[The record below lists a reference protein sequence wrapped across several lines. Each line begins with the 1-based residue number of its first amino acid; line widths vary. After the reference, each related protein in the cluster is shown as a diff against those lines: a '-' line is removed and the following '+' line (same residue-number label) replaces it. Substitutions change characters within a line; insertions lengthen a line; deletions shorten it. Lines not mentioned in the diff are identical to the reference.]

1 MAGDCKKFSR
11 CSLDSNGC
19 LRLST
24 ILQSF
29 SAALSEEQ
37 AWAVCFQAA
46 KCMVNEWNS
55 DSSSC
60 YCLSDT
66 SHLLIHKDGYVHRSS
81 VKLSSSEAGKR
92 QLATSEYQLV
102 ATLGMIIFSALDYLN
117 PRDEERNLS
126 RPLESLIEKMTST
139 SLQDDEDEADSSSQN
154 ADEGIEQDSGED
166 DHILHS
172 LDDADAKHRRGI
184 SLIQVIELCANHL
197 PCPEDADCHYKA
209 VCRALVAEILE
220 LTTFLENISNRTK
233 ILTRAE
239 EDEMDS
245 RTLEK
250 LRIQDWARLWMQVI
264 HQLRQGVKLKKV
276 ESAQS
281 HSIEYALTPYEM
293 LLDDIRSRRYKLRQV
308 MVNGDIPPRVKKD
321 AHALIL
327 EFIRSRPPLVPVS
340 KRKLPP
346 TPPRQLSLYE
356 KLMASIKQQHKLKPT
371 VPSNGDC
378 TNKRKI
384 ETSRTKLEETDE
396 TPQPQRRLIKADI
409 NLGLSSSFED
419 LDDIP
424 QTPPEEH
431 LSLPMQNENRK
442 SCIVRSNSQI
452 EAMSRAERRHSISV
466 CESPPRSGDQT
477 PQEGIDPHFSGFYE
491 QSSQAARSDYWKSSQ
506 WQSLECLSLT
516 LEEVV
521 HIRNVLTKA
530 ELESLIVDPVL
541 YEDIRKGKVCFTC
554 KQIRFSFF
562 GPWGVKCKMC
572 ERTVCDKCSSKMRIP
587 TEHFARIPVYM
598 LSPTPSPP
606 PEEESSHSF
615 WKFSDVFGKSEVKEN
630 IETTPKLSRQKTT
643 VENGYPKRKLQFRH
657 SESVQAIATKKG
669 RNSLPPT
676 SSSKQKR
683 PPLQRSKTLV
693 APEAVTSKSSSSID
707 DKMKGPLV
715 AVCRECKVMVCN
727 IIMASQDKV
736 SYDQKRRKN
745 SKTWPQKRGSTNTS
759 MYMDTVT
766 ETPPSSP
773 DDIFASDSRKKLT
786 P

>member
-1 MAGDCKKFSR
+1 MAFSFSLKHQGREAGD
-11 CSLDSNGC
+11 
-19 LRLST
+19 
-24 ILQSF
+24 
-29 SAALSEEQ
+29 
-37 AWAVCFQAA
+37 
-46 KCMVNEWNS
+46 
-55 DSSSC
+55 
-60 YCLSDT
+60 
-66 SHLLIHKDGYVHRSS
+66 
-81 VKLSSSEAGKR
+81 R
-92 QLATSEYQLV
+92 QLASSEYQLV
-102 ATLGMIIFSALDYLN
+102 ATLGMIVFSALDYRI
-117 PRDEERNLS
+117 PQDEERNLS

-139 SLQDDEDEADSSSQN
+139 SLQEEDEDEGDDSSSQN

-166 DHILHS
+166 DHRILHS
-172 LDDADAKHRRGI
+172 FDDSDIKQRRGI
-184 SLIQVIELCANHL
+184 SLVQVMELCANHL
-197 PCPEDADCHYKA
+197 SCPEQADCHYKA
-209 VCRALVAEILE
+209 VCRALVTEILE
-220 LTTFLENISNRTK
+220 LTTFLENISNK
-233 ILTRAE
+233 AEILRRADE
-239 EDEMDS
+239 EEMDS

-276 ESAQS
+276 ESAHL

-371 VPSNGDC
+371 LPSNGDC

-424 QTPPEEH
+424 SPPAEH
-431 LSLPMQNENRK
+431 QSLPMQNGNRK
-442 SCIVRSNSQI
+442 SCIMRSSSQTDDL
-452 EAMSRAERRHSISV
+452 SRAERRHSISV

-477 PQEGIDPHFSGFYE
+477 PQESTSSHLSGFCE
-491 QSSQAARSDYWKSSQ
+491 QSSRATRSDYWKSSQ

-541 YEDIRKGKVCFTC
+541 YEDVRKGKVCFTC

-562 GPWGVKCKMC
+562 GQWGVKCKMC
-572 ERTVCDKCSSKMRIP
+572 ERMVCDKCSSKMRIP

-615 WKFSDVFGKSEVKEN
+615 WKFSDVFGKSEAKEN
-630 IETTPKLSRQKTT
+630 LETTPRLSRKKT
-643 VENGYPKRKLQFRH
+643 VENGYPKKKLTFRH
-657 SESVQAIATKKG
+657 SESVQVIADKKG
-669 RNSLPPT
+669 KITPISCPR
-676 SSSKQKR
+676 QKR
-683 PPLQRSKTLV
+683 APLQRSKTLV
-693 APEAVTSKSSSSID
+693 APEVVNTKSCSSID

-736 SYDQKRRKN
+736 SFDQKRRKN
-745 SKTWPQKRGSTNTS
+745 SKTWPQKRGSTS
-759 MYMDTVT
+759 SAMFMDTVT

>member
-1 MAGDCKKFSR
+1 
-11 CSLDSNGC
+11 
-19 LRLST
+19 
-24 ILQSF
+24 
-29 SAALSEEQ
+29 
-37 AWAVCFQAA
+37 
-46 KCMVNEWNS
+46 
-55 DSSSC
+55 
-60 YCLSDT
+60 
-66 SHLLIHKDGYVHRSS
+66 
-81 VKLSSSEAGKR
+81 
-92 QLATSEYQLV
+92 
-102 ATLGMIIFSALDYLN
+102 MIVFSALDYLV
-117 PRDEERNLS
+117 PRDEERKLS

-139 SLQDDEDEADSSSQN
+139 SLQDGDEDETDTSSQN

-172 LDDADAKHRRGI
+172 FDDADAKHRRGL
-184 SLIQVIELCANHL
+184 SLIQVMELCANHL
-197 PCPEDADCHYKA
+197 SCPEQADCHYKA

-220 LTTFLENISNRTK
+220 LTTFLENISNRRE
-233 ILTRAE
+233 ILARADE
-239 EDEMDS
+239 EELDS

-276 ESAQS
+276 ESAHL

-346 TPPRQLSLYE
+346 TPPRQLTLYE

-371 VPSNGDC
+371 VPSNAEGTC
-378 TNKRKI
+378 NKRKI

-424 QTPPEEH
+424 QTPPEEP
-431 LSLPMQNENRK
+431 LSLPMQNGSRH
-442 SCIVRSNSQI
+442 SCMIRSNSQT

-466 CESPPRSGDQT
+466 CESPPKSGDQT
-477 PQEGIDPHFSGFYE
+477 PQEGTISHFSGFYT
-491 QSSQAARSDYWKSSQ
+491 QSSRAARSDYWKSSQ

-530 ELESLIVDPVL
+530 ELESLLVDPVL

-554 KQIRFSFF
+554 KKIKFSFF
-562 GPWGVKCKMC
+562 GQWGVKCKMC

-643 VENGYPKRKLQFRH
+643 IENGCSKKKLAFRH
-657 SESVQAIATKKG
+657 SESIHVIANKKE
-669 RNSLPPT
+669 RNSLAPT
-676 SSSKQKR
+676 SRQR
-683 PPLQRSKTLV
+683 APLQRSKTLV
-693 APEAVTSKSSSSID
+693 APEVIDTRNSSSVD

-736 SYDQKRRKN
+736 SFDQKRRKN
-745 SKTWPQKRGSTNTS
+745 SKTWPQKRGGSSNTA
-759 MYMDTVT
+759 MFMDTVT